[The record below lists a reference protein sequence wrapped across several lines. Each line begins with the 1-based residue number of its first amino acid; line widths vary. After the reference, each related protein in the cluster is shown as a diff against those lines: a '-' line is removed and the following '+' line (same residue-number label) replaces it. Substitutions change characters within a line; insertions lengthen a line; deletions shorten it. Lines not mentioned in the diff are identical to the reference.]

1 MFKRYGFLGFLARR
15 RQDRRE
21 SSGGCAV
28 CSIEPGISVLQKFEK
43 SLATAKVTRSSE
55 DTGPSG
61 RIPEYVYRSSV
72 FLLLCISLGVGVVL
86 RASDGRSI
94 QLVDKSTGW
103 DSFGIV
109 SSKKDIVTM
118 IMKFRS

>member
-1 MFKRYGFLGFLARR
+1 MPEDAKIVEKALEAVRFVPSNLEYLSSKNSKNPLLQLKSHGLPKT
-15 RQDRRE
+15 QDLRE
-21 SSGGCAV
+21 EYLNM
-28 CSIEPGISVLQKFEK
+28 SIDPRF
-43 SLATAKVTRSSE
+43 
-55 DTGPSG
+55 
-61 RIPEYVYRSSV
+61 

-86 RASDGRSI
+86 RASDGRSV